1 LVCFLEGET
10 ERNIFENVKKYYYN
24 WSMQNHCILFFM
36 PFGRI
41 IPMIKC
47 LNKEV
52 KILKKN
58 VNIITDPDGRKFVM
72 INDVRF
78 RAKRRE
84 DWEEVEKY
92 LKEYVGKCYEVL
104 ETSEK
109 VYIGKDFPDE
119 FVHGKDKTILKGP
132 NAKAK
137 ANAAQAVGELI
148 QIANNKS
155 SAPDY
160 NSKHGNKAKFG
171 WYRYDTRIAL
181 PIYNSNNEL
190 ERYNIYNLRMLVRH
204 DKDGKIYLYD
214 FLRTKKETSS
224 PLK

>member
-1 LVCFLEGET
+1 
-10 ERNIFENVKKYYYN
+10 
-24 WSMQNHCILFFM
+24 M

-58 VNIITDPDGRKFVM
+58 VNIITDPDGSKFVM
-72 INDVRF
+72 INDIRF

-190 ERYNIYNLRMLVRH
+190 ERYNISIFSHSIPPNFRIKLSY
-204 DKDGKIYLYD
+204 
-214 FLRTKKETSS
+214 F
-224 PLK
+224 